1 MLFEIIVAGSENHAK
16 RIRTLCWQNA
26 ELLIVKAGGIYKLLS
41 TRLERVNILPV
52 PVHSIMFRDRGTR
65 RSG

>member
-16 RIRTLCWQNA
+16 RIRTLSRQNA
-26 ELLIVKAGGIYKLLS
+26 ELLIVKAGGTYKLVS

-52 PVHSIMFRDRGTR
+52 AVRSIMFIDRGTT
-65 RSG
+65 RSS